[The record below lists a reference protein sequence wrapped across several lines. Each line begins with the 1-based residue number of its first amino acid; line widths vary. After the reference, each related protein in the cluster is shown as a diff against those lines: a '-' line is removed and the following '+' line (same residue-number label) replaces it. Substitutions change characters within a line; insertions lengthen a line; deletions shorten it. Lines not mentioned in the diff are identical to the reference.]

1 MTAAMSLDVPAAAGP
16 AIAAEVRRYGALDV
30 ETGGFLLGPEGTGSV
45 CTVAFAGTSGVTR
58 RCLQL
63 QISEI
68 ALDQLFAYAG
78 EQGCWV
84 PAQFHSHAGEAFMS
98 RTDREHGLRVPGFVS
113 AVIPGFADPLTSLDA
128 WTWWRFDRGEWH
140 PAGSPSAGGCDLRQ
154 VIFDE
159 DGVRER

>member
-1 MTAAMSLDVPAAAGP
+1 MTAVRSLVVPAAAAR
-16 AIAAEVRRYGALDV
+16 AIADEVCRYGALDV

-45 CTVAFAGTSGVTR
+45 STVALAGTSGITR
-58 RCLQL
+58 RRLQL

-84 PAQFHSHAGEAFMS
+84 PAQFHSHAGEAFLS

-113 AVIPGFADPLTSLDA
+113 AVIPGFVDPPTSLDV

-140 PAGSPSAGGCDLRQ
+140 PADSPSTEGCDLRQ

-159 DGVRER
+159 DGVRDR